1 MKTRHIEQG
10 KLSQHGEGLGTVTE
24 AMVLKRARELAVI
37 NGRTADQ
44 VLDSDR
50 EQARRELT
58 GEEGLNPHRTP
69 AEKLPEEKRWEQ
81 VAESAEHEAPTVP
94 APDEQ
99 TVAEQ
104 LVEEGVQEAEHDQ
117 MKRAAE
123 ESLKREPPEE

>member
-10 KLSQHGEGLGTVTE
+10 KLSRQGKGLGTVTE
-24 AMVLKRARELAVI
+24 DMVLKRAQELAVI
-37 NGRTADQ
+37 NGRTKDQ

-58 GEEGLNPHRTP
+58 GEEGLNPPRTP
-69 AEKLPEEKRWEQ
+69 AEKLPEDKRWQE
-81 VAESAEHEAPTVP
+81 VAPAPKHQATTVP

-99 TVAEQ
+99 TVAEG

-117 MKRAAE
+117 MKRATE
-123 ESLKREPPEE
+123 ESLKREPPE